1 MIPVIFLH
9 TSCVKTSEW
18 VKSDN
23 VCCRELT
30 MTHSCCIWNSRCWQK
45 SSEWKGNNLIKQM
58 LFNTFAFYLS
68 GGQIT
73 EKTIQK
79 QDRLILDSRG
89 VDWEEWIV
97 GPLICT
103 FVFLREAGTNY
114 WPSAFFFF
122 WPSAFCKLLSPS
134 NGENSHVGECLC
146 FSLKAVLQIW
156 RMSREENHKEKHY
169 GGCKGKKHNFKGMVS
184 KRVKTQ
190 RQTKVEAAHSQC
202 QSLERTRPGSASTS
216 GEPQA
221 PQESPAGMS
230 HRELPFHTPGDPEM
244 LVTTLKWQKILK
256 QQSNSGRDKP
266 YIEYRLEMVG
276 HGF

>member
-18 VKSDN
+18 VKSNN
-23 VCCRELT
+23 VCCSELT
-30 MTHSCCIWNSRCWQK
+30 MTRSCCIWNSRCWQK
-45 SSEWKGNNLIKQM
+45 SSEWKGSNLIKQM
-58 LFNTFAFYLS
+58 LFSTFAFYLS

-89 VDWEEWIV
+89 VDWEEWIF

-103 FVFLREAGTNY
+103 TFVLLREAGTNY
-114 WPSAFFFF
+114 

-156 RMSREENHKEKHY
+156 RMSWEENHKGKHY

-216 GEPQA
+216 GNPRRPERA
-221 PQESPAGMS
+221 LLGCLIGSF
-230 HRELPFHTPGDPEM
+230 PFIHQG
-244 LVTTLKWQKILK
+244 VLKCLWLFLSDRKI
-256 QQSNSGRDKP
+256 
-266 YIEYRLEMVG
+266 
-276 HGF
+276 

>member
-1 MIPVIFLH
+1 
-9 TSCVKTSEW
+9 
-18 VKSDN
+18 
-23 VCCRELT
+23 
-30 MTHSCCIWNSRCWQK
+30 
-45 SSEWKGNNLIKQM
+45 M

-79 QDRLILDSRG
+79 QERLILDSRD
-89 VDWEEWIV
+89 VDWEEWIF
-97 GPLICT
+97 GHLICT
-103 FVFLREAGTNY
+103 TFVLLREAGTNY
-114 WPSAFFFF
+114 

-190 RQTKVEAAHSQC
+190 RQTKVEAAHFQC

-221 PQESPAGMS
+221 PRESPAGMS
-230 HRELPFHTPGDPEM
+230 HRELPFHTPGGPEM
-244 LVTTLKWQKILK
+244 LVTTLKWQKNLK
-256 QQSNSGRDKP
+256 QKKQTVAGTNL
-266 YIEYRLEMVG
+266 I
-276 HGF
+276 